1 MPHLASSALAGC
13 LSASGSFSFLA
24 AFSFFSNLSLSP
36 SLSLFLPLLS
46 SLQFPTTVVPKTT
59 CRSRQRKRKRKREEV
74 KAEIQFQTHANTID
88 CRWAVSILTIFL
100 LTFSFRK
107 KALHWPAMAQGTSFN
122 SSPICE
128 STTTPASSCLRPP
141 LSLTFSCCYMSNRC
155 ASSIVC
161 CKEIYRRCR

>member
-13 LSASGSFSFLA
+13 HSASGSFSFLA
-24 AFSFFSNLSLSP
+24 AFSFFSNLSL

-59 CRSRQRKRKRKREEV
+59 CRSRQGKREEV

-141 LSLTFSCCYMSNRC
+141 LSLTFSCCYTSNRC